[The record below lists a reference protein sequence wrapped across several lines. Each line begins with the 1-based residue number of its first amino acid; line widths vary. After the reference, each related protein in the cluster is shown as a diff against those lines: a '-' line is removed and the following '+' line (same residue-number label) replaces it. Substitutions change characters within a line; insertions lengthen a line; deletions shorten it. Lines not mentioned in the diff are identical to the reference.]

1 MQSPRSEVVYR
12 DPEYLTTEWEEE
24 KRHFE
29 RKRKLEQDSVLK
41 AEKKPKLMAQPKAKA
56 TIIEGGLDYKALK
69 DLSAMKA
76 RCKKLI
82 KDIEICKCYIHREEI
97 KAYVPKVY
105 ADRTNSN
112 EAKLRDIFS
121 QVELLL
127 ESKIG
132 DIEDL
137 KKEYSEMK
145 IIAAETVKKVHDFIK
160 PAMKT
165 FEKETV
171 DNIKAAVATA
181 EG

>member
-1 MQSPRSEVVYR
+1 
-12 DPEYLTTEWEEE
+12 
-24 KRHFE
+24 
-29 RKRKLEQDSVLK
+29 
-41 AEKKPKLMAQPKAKA
+41 
-56 TIIEGGLDYKALK
+56 
-69 DLSAMKA
+69 MKA

-82 KDIEICKCYIHREEI
+82 KDIEICKRYIHREEI
-97 KAYVPKVY
+97 KAYVPQVY
-105 ADRTNSN
+105 ADKTKSN
-112 EAKLRDIFS
+112 EATLRDILS

-145 IIAAETVKKVHDFIK
+145 IIAAETVKKVHAFIK

-171 DNIKAAVATA
+171 DNIKAAVATS